1 MSDGRDI
8 MKAEPG
14 AVNLG
19 ECLVEGSAE
28 DKKRGRKIKRRAHAI
43 SVALESLGLTALVI
57 APMLAKPAE
66 LVVTTAM
73 PIRPFSS
80 RPAPRRAATPDPGRA
95 THPCVVCTNLPVAP
109 ITRTFTRV
117 AATNTGD
124 PDPLPFAAGTTDSG
138 NELLKMFDPRKQPK
152 RPDDASHEV
161 RRIHESSID
170 PAMLMR
176 RVEPIYPALAR
187 QARKSGRVD
196 LRALVATDGTIQ
208 SLEVV
213 GGDPLFVRS
222 ALDAVGQWRYKPTLL
237 NGQPVEIDTF
247 ITVIYTL
254 NQQ

>member
-8 MKAEPG
+8 MKAELG
-14 AVNLG
+14 AGNFG

-28 DKKRGRKIKRRAHAI
+28 DKKRGRKIKRRALAI
-43 SVALESLGLTALVI
+43 SVALQSLGLTALVI

-73 PIRPFSS
+73 PIPPYSS
-80 RPAPRRAATPDPGRA
+80 RPAPHRAATPDPGHT
-95 THPCVVCTNLPVAP
+95 THPCIVCANLPIAP
-109 ITRTFTRV
+109 ITPTFGRV
-117 AATNTGD
+117 ETTNTGD
-124 PDPLPFAAGTTDSG
+124 PDPLPIGAGTTDSANG
-138 NELLKMFDPRKQPK
+138 LLNMFDPRKQPK
-152 RPDDASHEV
+152 RPDDTPHEV

-187 QARKSGRVD
+187 QIRKSGRVE
-196 LRALVATDGTIQ
+196 LRALIATDGTIQ
-208 SLEVV
+208 SLQVV

-237 NGQPVEIDTF
+237 NGQPVVIDTF
-247 ITVIYTL
+247 ITVIYAL